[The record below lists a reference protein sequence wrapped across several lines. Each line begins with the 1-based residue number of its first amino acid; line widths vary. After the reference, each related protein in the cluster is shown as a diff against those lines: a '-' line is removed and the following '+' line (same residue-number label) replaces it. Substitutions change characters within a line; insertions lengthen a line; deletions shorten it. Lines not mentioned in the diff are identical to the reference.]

1 MATTQLEMDLR
12 IEAQHRNRRHRIP
25 MGEAQ
30 WWFDQM
36 RHAVNLAS
44 DMANKNATDR
54 IEKLAPGQFCAVGR

>member
-1 MATTQLEMDLR
+1 MEIQQLEMELCVEKRRRELR
-12 IEAQHRNRRHRIP
+12 RRVP

-54 IEKLAPGQFCAVGR
+54 IEKLVPGQFCAVGR